1 MREAHQRFE
10 VIPMKLQQQRCKSKQ
25 KKKKKNTK
33 QNS

>member
-25 KKKKKNTK
+25 KKKKNTK